1 MPRINI
7 GGREIRLPYTNQVRN
22 VGSILAQ
29 LGAVHHRGVADLPQS
44 ITALFGSRPQ
54 RYRGATVQGQPQPTA
69 SRLKASRIGRNVA
82 QNIRTGI
89 EQRFE
94 SPTTFQRSLSYP
106 AEIPTYEES
115 QRTPE
120 MQRQIRERLQRG
132 LQGPNAGQVLGS
144 SIAAPYAYPRNPL
157 SQAQPTVFPRSAAD
171 VGRNVRDLPAS
182 ILSLF
187 SPLVGSRRYGMPIQQ
202 RRSSMRS
209 PQAQASTP
217 SVRERYM
224 DVPNMGPTQQEI
236 EEQQRRQMMLNMMF
250 GR

>member
-7 GGREIRLPYTNQVRN
+7 GGREIRLPYGNDRS
-22 VGSILAQ
+22 VG
-29 LGAVHHRGVADLPQS
+29 
-44 ITALFGSRPQ
+44 
-54 RYRGATVQGQPQPTA
+54 
-69 SRLKASRIGRNVA
+69 K
-82 QNIRTGI
+82 
-89 EQRFE
+89 
-94 SPTTFQRSLSYP
+94 
-106 AEIPTYEES
+106 
-115 QRTPE
+115 
-120 MQRQIRERLQRG
+120 
-132 LQGPNAGQVLGS
+132 VLGNQTS
-144 SIAAPYAYPRNPL
+144 R
-157 SQAQPTVFPRSAAD
+157 PTVFPRNRAD